1 MRAEDR
7 AKTVAEKLRTVDDEF
22 EEARKRAAKAKE
34 DFATIKKKRF
44 DLFNKA
50 FTHIS
55 EQIQPIYK
63 DLTREEKLPMGG
75 QAYVNTR
82 HCKFVRLTWPSF
94 TVILTSKTLT
104 NPTSPASSTTLC
116 PHSNA
121 SVTWSTFPV
130 VRRLWPL

>member
-7 AKTVAEKLRTVDDEF
+7 AKTVAEKLRTVDNEF
-22 EEARKRAAKAKE
+22 EEARKRAVKAKE

-75 QAYVNTR
+75 QA
-82 HCKFVRLTWPSF
+82 
-94 TVILTSKTLT
+94 
-104 NPTSPASSTTLC
+104 
-116 PHSNA
+116 
-121 SVTWSTFPV
+121 
-130 VRRLWPL
+130 

>member
-7 AKTVAEKLRTVDDEF
+7 AKTVAEKLRTVDNEF
-22 EEARKRAAKAKE
+22 EEARKRAVKAKE

-63 DLTREEKLPMGG
+63 DLTERRNCLWAAK
-75 QAYVNTR
+75 R
-82 HCKFVRLTWPSF
+82 KF
-94 TVILTSKTLT
+94 TVHFFS
-104 NPTSPASSTTLC
+104 
-116 PHSNA
+116 
-121 SVTWSTFPV
+121 
-130 VRRLWPL
+130 